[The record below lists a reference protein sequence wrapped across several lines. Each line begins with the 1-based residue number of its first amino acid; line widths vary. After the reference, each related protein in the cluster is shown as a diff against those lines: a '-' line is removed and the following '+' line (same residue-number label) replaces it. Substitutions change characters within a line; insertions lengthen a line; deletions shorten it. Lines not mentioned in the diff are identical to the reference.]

1 MIHHPPKQTHTL
13 NSGSPDMSCI
23 LTSTYSLK
31 KERKKYILSSSSSSQ
46 KYFLA
51 PENLH
56 NLDPLEYN

>member
-1 MIHHPPKQTHTL
+1 MIHHPPKHTHTL

-31 KERKKYILSSSSSSQ
+31 KERKKILSSSSK

-51 PENLH
+51 QENL
-56 NLDPLEYN
+56 NTLDPLEYN